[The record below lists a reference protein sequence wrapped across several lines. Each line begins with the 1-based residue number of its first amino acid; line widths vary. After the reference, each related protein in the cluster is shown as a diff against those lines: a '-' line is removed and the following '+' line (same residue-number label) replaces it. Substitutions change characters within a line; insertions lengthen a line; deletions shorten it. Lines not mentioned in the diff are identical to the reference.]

1 MRILL
6 YLLCWHHMNNLPGQY
21 QLIAPYTWS
30 CPDS

>member
-1 MRILL
+1 
-6 YLLCWHHMNNLPGQY
+6 MNNLPGQY